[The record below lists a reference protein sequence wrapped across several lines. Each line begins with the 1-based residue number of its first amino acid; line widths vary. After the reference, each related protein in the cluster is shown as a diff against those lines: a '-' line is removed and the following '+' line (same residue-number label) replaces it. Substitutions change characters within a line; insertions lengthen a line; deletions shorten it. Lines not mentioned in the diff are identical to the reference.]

1 MSDIQDFINAT
12 LQIIAEEDRQKAID
26 NQYME
31 MIDSYFAEMEMLEYA
46 ARSYDNDV
54 EAYAEMY

>member
-12 LQIIAEEDRQKAID
+12 LQIIADEDRQKAID

-31 MIDSYFAEMEMLEYA
+31 MIDSYFAEMAMLEYA
-46 ARSYDNDV
+46 ARSYDNDA